1 MAARPQ
7 SLHVD
12 ISVAWMGNK
21 LVGKRGVFVDPNTR
35 NWAQNLGNMQ
45 ALGVWPEVA
54 SAVCGQIQRL
64 AAVQGRPM
72 VNSVQILGDAFPTDY
87 KLPIENREAV
97 RMFFTYARGRYVL
110 NAPWI

>member
-21 LVGKRGVFVDPNTR
+21 LVGKRGVFVDPNTP

-64 AAVQGRPM
+64 AALKGRPM
-72 VNSVQILGDAFPTDY
+72 VNSVQILVHSPQTTSCPSSTGRPFACFSRMPEDATF
-87 KLPIENREAV
+87 
-97 RMFFTYARGRYVL
+97 
-110 NAPWI
+110 